1 MKHASRFVFAIVMT
15 LRLVA
20 LLSVLFFTPVF
31 SLAQES
37 RVESLTSSFAELQQY
52 EERYLALDQ
61 TFALA
66 IEQNVSSSV
75 EVQEKRQ
82 LPTNLLMGVHEGLQ
96 RASDDLAT
104 LQANLLLADMVT
116 EKQSTEKAREFVRHL
131 YRSTKKRI
139 ESSIQ
144 LIEKS
149 LPLSR
154 DQETTKLLL
163 EARDLHR
170 AVADYLGRVNPRK

>member
-1 MKHASRFVFAIVMT
+1 MT

-20 LLSVLFFTPVF
+20 PLSVLFFTPVF

-37 RVESLTSSFAELQQY
+37 RAESLASPFVELQQY

-75 EVQEKRQ
+75 EVYEKRQ

-96 RASDDLAT
+96 RAKDDLAS
-104 LQANLLLADMVT
+104 LQVHSLLAEMVT
-116 EKQSTEKAREFVRHL
+116 EKQSTETASRIVRSR
-131 YRSTKKRI
+131 YEETRRRI
-139 ESSIQ
+139 EAHIE
-144 LIEKS
+144 LIDNTLHQSK
-149 LPLSR
+149 
-154 DQETTKLLL
+154 DQETTNLLL
-163 EARDLHR
+163 QARDLHR
-170 AVADYLGRVNPRK
+170 AVADYQGRAGPR